1 MALSTSGIVPKMY
14 DLAKEGMPITLAVS
28 LHAPN
33 DALRRRIMPIA
44 EKYPLDEVLKA
55 ARHYFDVPGR
65 KVTFEYILIKGLTF
79 TNACAK
85 ELARLL
91 GGQIIRVNAIPINC
105 NYDVG
110 LHRPDENTIN
120 EVVTYLHRHGV
131 SVTLRRAMGSQ
142 IQAACGQLRIKRAK
156 I

>member
-1 MALSTSGIVPKMY
+1 MY

-55 ARHYFDVPGR
+55 ARHYFDVTGR
-65 KVTFEYILIKGLTF
+65 KVTFEYILIKGLTC

-85 ELARLL
+85 DW
-91 GGQIIRVNAIPINC
+91 P
-105 NYDVG
+105 
-110 LHRPDENTIN
+110 
-120 EVVTYLHRHGV
+120 V
-131 SVTLRRAMGSQ
+131 SWAVRTSWSMPFPSTTTTTSASTGPMKRR
-142 IQAACGQLRIKRAK
+142 
-156 I
+156 